1 MGPASS
7 GYGNGLELG
16 WVSQNSG
23 MARALDLNHW
33 LALTMRRTVQVE
45 TDLPNSLG
53 WLKKKKKKEEP
64 SYEENGSIWVE
75 LFKLN

>member
-23 MARALDLNHW
+23 MARALDLNH
-33 LALTMRRTVQVE
+33 
-45 TDLPNSLG
+45 
-53 WLKKKKKKEEP
+53 
-64 SYEENGSIWVE
+64 
-75 LFKLN
+75 